1 MKHQWK
7 FLAALLALALSSS
20 LATAV
25 TITLDKN
32 GFADLAGGQITG
44 TGLGSPV
51 PLGTD
56 ASAVSFTA
64 VAGGSYSVDFFHN
77 SGTSGSDFA
86 FTING
91 AGTGI
96 ASVTTGGYGGN
107 SQNIVTGFTPG
118 NTTLTLNSQ

>member
-20 LATAV
+20 VATEV
-25 TITLDKN
+25 TITINKN

-56 ASAVSFTA
+56 ASPVSFTA
-64 VAGGSYSVDFFHN
+64 VAGGSYAVDFFHN
-77 SGTSGSDFA
+77 SGPLGSDFA
-86 FTING
+86 FTIDP
-91 AGTGI
+91 TG
-96 ASVTTGGYGGN
+96 SGVLTVTTGGYGGN
-107 SQNIVTGFTPG
+107 TENIVTGFTPLS
-118 NTTLTLNSQ
+118 TTLTLN